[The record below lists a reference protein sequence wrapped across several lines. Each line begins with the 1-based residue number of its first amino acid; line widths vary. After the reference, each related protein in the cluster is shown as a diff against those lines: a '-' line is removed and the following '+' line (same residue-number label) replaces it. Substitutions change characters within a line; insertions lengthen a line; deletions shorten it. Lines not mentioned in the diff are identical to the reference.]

1 MGSLLRS
8 RISLWAGLGGPWG
21 RGEGGISFYMESRL
35 MPSLL
40 EESEYTPRAENVC
53 VCACVFSDQ
62 SLAALPPICKQGGQR
77 GKRKKRPAMVSP
89 SI

>member
-21 RGEGGISFYMESRL
+21 RGGEISFYMESRL

-40 EESEYTPRAENVC
+40 E
-53 VCACVFSDQ
+53 
-62 SLAALPPICKQGGQR
+62 
-77 GKRKKRPAMVSP
+77 
-89 SI
+89 